1 MKTPQKTKKTIRK
14 KANSASKTAVK
25 LVHGKRS
32 VLRHFRLVD
41 HKHTGS
47 LIHVRHSSH
56 VALVGILVIVGFFLV
71 ISQNLVSASHLSSS
85 GSVTVGL
92 VVSGPPPTDGATIT
106 SPISGTTIANL
117 NPTDVSGTCFPN
129 SFVVI
134 QNNASLAGSTICTAG
149 GAFLVSVQLSLGQN
163 ILTAKNYDNLNQAGP
178 DTSAVTVTFEIV
190 NEDPVVQPEQPI
202 LPENPLIIPGV
213 TTGPSECD
221 SYQPSSTLL
230 TGGDPH
236 VAVVCVP
243 RSIDA
248 NQDHKIGVLVW
259 GGKPPYA
266 INFKWGSG
274 DTTLISMNAPGYK
287 SVKVRY
293 ASSGVYNINIQL
305 TDQSNKAATGESA
318 VEVTNAATPQTFTQ
332 VVDNILS
339 TSWFETPVPLYV
351 TALALT
357 LGFWGGDIFHRK
369 FGSTKHQRRSHKAT

>member
-1 MKTPQKTKKTIRK
+1 M
-14 KANSASKTAVK
+14 
-25 LVHGKRS
+25 
-32 VLRHFRLVD
+32 
-41 HKHTGS
+41 
-47 LIHVRHSSH
+47 
-56 VALVGILVIVGFFLV
+56 
-71 ISQNLVSASHLSSS
+71 
-85 GSVTVGL
+85 
-92 VVSGPPPTDGATIT
+92 
-106 SPISGTTIANL
+106 
-117 NPTDVSGTCFPN
+117 
-129 SFVVI
+129 
-134 QNNASLAGSTICTAG
+134 
-149 GAFLVSVQLSLGQN
+149 SVQLSLGQN